1 MSQVACGAAAPG
13 RQLVVATLVRDGM
26 LRLGLRAILSTMHIA
41 GEVLHCESWYG
52 VDETL
57 RTSDV
62 DVLFVHESDFIL
74 DCEVPA
80 DVGGRRPR
88 ILLLLS
94 GPDVDEKILSGRCAP
109 DGFLVQGELTAD
121 VVEDALQRM
130 DRGEVPM
137 PASLARLLLER
148 AGGAGQLRHRRD
160 IALTAREN
168 EVLLLLAEGLSNKQI
183 ARRLQIS
190 SHGAKRLVA
199 SLLLK
204 LGAPNRTSAVVTAI
218 QAGLLKY

>member
-1 MSQVACGAAAPG
+1 MTQVACGTAAPG
-13 RQLVVATLVRDGM
+13 RQLVVATLVCDGM
-26 LRLGLRAILSTMHIA
+26 LRLGLRAILSTMQIA

-52 VDETL
+52 VDEAL

-62 DVLFVHESDFIL
+62 DVLFVHESDFIP

-109 DGFLVQGELTAD
+109 DGFLVQGELTAA

-137 PASLARLLLER
+137 PPSLARLLLDR
-148 AGGAGQLRHRRD
+148 AGGVGQPRHRRD

-190 SHGAKRLVA
+190 SHGAKRIVA